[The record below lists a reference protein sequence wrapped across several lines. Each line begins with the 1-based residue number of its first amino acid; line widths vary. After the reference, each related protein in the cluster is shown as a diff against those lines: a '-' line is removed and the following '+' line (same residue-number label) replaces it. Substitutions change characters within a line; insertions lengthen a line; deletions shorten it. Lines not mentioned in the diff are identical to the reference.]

1 MSDLYQQLDKKK
13 SRKVSP
19 RTNDGFVDSNSTQQ
33 RSGISAGDPR
43 ISSAQKAPIVERVS
57 DNNISPEE
65 TTREESNAQN
75 IPDYI
80 VETSKSKL
88 LTLEV
93 GIRQELDKLLYENPD
108 TSWDTIL
115 EAALVTCL
123 SNQNTKKKIIKV
135 AQERLTARKKT
146 AVYKR
151 TKTMARKYV

>member
-1 MSDLYQQLDKKK
+1 MSDIYQQLDNKK

-19 RTNDGFVDSNSTQQ
+19 RTNDGFVDKDVSPKSEVVDSELAIDELNEKLTVEK
-33 RSGISAGDPR
+33 PR
-43 ISSAQKAPIVERVS
+43 AQDV
-57 DNNISPEE
+57 
-65 TTREESNAQN
+65 
-75 IPDYI
+75 PDYI

-93 GIRQELDKLLYENPD
+93 EVRSQLDKLLYEHPD
-108 TSWDTIL
+108 ISWDTVL

-123 SNQNTKKKIIKV
+123 SNQSTKKKIIKL

-151 TKTMARKYV
+151 TKTMAKKYV

>member
-19 RTNDGFVDSNSTQQ
+19 RTNDGFADSNS
-33 RSGISAGDPR
+33 P
-43 ISSAQKAPIVERVS
+43 QKAPIVERVS

-65 TTREESNAQN
+65 TIREESNAQN
-75 IPDYI
+75 VPDYI

-151 TKTMARKYV
+151 TKTMAKKYV

>member
-1 MSDLYQQLDKKK
+1 MSDIYQQLDNKRN
-13 SRKVSP
+13 RKVQP
-19 RTNDGFVDSNSTQQ
+19 RTNDGFVDKNV
-33 RSGISAGDPR
+33 SA
-43 ISSAQKAPIVERVS
+43 KAPITDSELAIDESISS
-57 DNNISPEE
+57 DLTAEE
-65 TTREESNAQN
+65 TKAPD

-93 GIRQELDKLLYENPD
+93 EVRSQLDKLLYEHPD
-108 TSWDTIL
+108 ISWDTVL

-123 SNQNTKKKIIKV
+123 NNQSTKKKIIKV

-151 TKTMARKYV
+151 TKTMAKKYV

>member
-19 RTNDGFVDSNSTQQ
+19 RTNDGFVDSN
-33 RSGISAGDPR
+33 DP
-43 ISSAQKAPIVERVS
+43 QKAPIVESVS
-57 DNNISPEE
+57 NNNISPEE

-75 IPDYI
+75 VPDYI

-135 AQERLTARKKT
+135 AVERLTARKKT

-151 TKTMARKYV
+151 TLTMAKKYV

>member
-19 RTNDGFVDSNSTQQ
+19 RTNDGFVDSNV
-33 RSGISAGDPR
+33 P
-43 ISSAQKAPIVERVS
+43 QKAPIVEHVS
-57 DNNISPEE
+57 DNNISSEDV
-65 TTREESNAQN
+65 TSEESQVQN
-75 IPDYI
+75 VPDYI

-108 TSWDTIL
+108 ISWDTIL
-115 EAALVTCL
+115 EAALVNCL

-151 TKTMARKYV
+151 TKTMAKKYV

>member
-1 MSDLYQQLDKKK
+1 MSDLYQQLDNKK

-19 RTNDGFVDSNSTQQ
+19 RTNDGFIERNSPQPLRVDSEIASSKVNEKLAGVKPQTQN
-33 RSGISAGDPR
+33 
-43 ISSAQKAPIVERVS
+43 V
-57 DNNISPEE
+57 
-65 TTREESNAQN
+65 
-75 IPDYI
+75 PDYL

-93 GIRQELDKLLYENPD
+93 AVRQELDRLLYEHSEV
-108 TSWDTIL
+108 SWDTVL

-123 SNQNTKKKIIKV
+123 NNPSTKEKIIKV

-151 TKTMARKYV
+151 TKTMAEKYV

>member
-19 RTNDGFVDSNSTQQ
+19 RTNDGFADSNIPQKSTIVDSVSDDN
-33 RSGISAGDPR
+33 
-43 ISSAQKAPIVERVS
+43 ISSEDATNEK
-57 DNNISPEE
+57 PEE
-65 TTREESNAQN
+65 QN
-75 IPDYI
+75 VPDYI

-108 TSWDTIL
+108 ISWDTIL

-151 TKTMARKYV
+151 TKTMAEKYV

>member
-19 RTNDGFVDSNSTQQ
+19 RTSDGFVDSNATQQ
-33 RSGISAGDPR
+33 RSGISALDPR
-43 ISSAQKAPIVERVS
+43 ICDPQKAPIVDRVS
-57 DNNISPEE
+57 DNNTFSEDAIS
-65 TTREESNAQN
+65 EESKVQN
-75 IPDYI
+75 VPDYI

-151 TKTMARKYV
+151 TKTMAKKYV